1 MASITAIKICSNAR
15 QLCGETSIAAFE
27 EDSTGLTG
35 NLWDMARTST
45 LRLGTWSRS
54 RRRALLS
61 PTATP
66 PAWGWAYEF
75 ILPPDCLRVVSVG
88 ETGETIEYEH
98 EDGKLLSDEAS
109 IKLRYVYDNTNPGT
123 WDPVLVEAVT
133 FHMAALVAYSIT
145 GSKSLQDA
153 MQANFAAVLEA
164 ARGINAEEAPV
175 DSFGDNPLFAA
186 RSSGWGS

>member
-1 MASITAIKICSNAR
+1 MNSGRVSAVSTRVGPAV
-15 QLCGETSIAAFE
+15 IAWVVVGTV
-27 EDSTGLTG
+27 SV
-35 NLWDMARTST
+35 
-45 LRLGTWSRS
+45 RLFTFTPGQF
-54 RRRALLS
+54 AL
-61 PTATP
+61 
-66 PAWGWAYEF
+66 G
-75 ILPPDCLRVVSVG
+75 LRVVSVG

-98 EDGKLLSDEAS
+98 EDGRLLSDEAS

-186 RSSGWGS
+186 RSSGWGA